1 MNKISIISII
11 TLIIV
16 FFTYTI
22 LQRSRAQT
30 VTLQSEQKRFL
41 LLDSRIVESSQN
53 AKLEVGTVEK
63 YKANPLFGED
73 KEWEMRFDNF
83 YGNVMFDEEDGI
95 YKCWY
100 SPFIIDNSAK
110 GIAVSMPLKK
120 YEAPENR
127 EMAICYATSK
137 DGIKWEKPN
146 LGFFEFEGNKNN
158 NIVWRGNEKKSS
170 DGDDD
175 WMDLDNSTKN
185 EQSFWDGIHGTGVFK
200 DLHEKDPMRRYK
212 AIFKDSVLS
221 YSTSPDG
228 LNWSPAKFCTGVTV
242 AGDTHNNV
250 FWAPTLNK
258 YVGITRTWGKMGREV
273 ARVESQD
280 FTNWTKEEVILEGL
294 DKNLQ
299 PYSMPVFYYA
309 GVYLGL
315 IAIHK
320 QSSDKVWTELA
331 WSPDTKKWYRIDA
344 GNPLIPTSEKKLDYD
359 YGCVYTCAYPIFKDN
374 EIQLYYGGSDWLHG
388 GWRNGTMNLAT
399 LREDGFAGY
408 VPENEN
414 QEGIITTK
422 SLKFNGQDIKLTADV
437 EKGGT
442 IKVTVLNSE
451 GIEITSL
458 ETISKTIT
466 NRSIKFKAKITEE
479 NIKLKFEFNKA
490 KLYSFEI

>member
-22 LQRSRAQT
+22 LQRSQAQT

-53 AKLEVGTVEK
+53 AKLVVGKVEK
-63 YKANPLFGED
+63 SSANPLFLED
-73 KEWEMRFDNF
+73 KPWEKRFDNL
-83 YGNVMFDEEDGI
+83 YGNVIYDQEDEL

-110 GIAVSMPLKK
+110 GMSLKEREK
-120 YEAPENR
+120 EYNTPDDR
-127 EMAICYATSK
+127 EMAVCYATSK
-137 DGIKWEKPN
+137 DGIHWVKPN
-146 LGFFEFEGNKNN
+146 LGLVDFEGNKNN
-158 NIVWRGNEKKSS
+158 NIVWRGKGQ
-170 DGDDD
+170 DGDY
-175 WMDLDNSTKN
+175 WAGPHGA
-185 EQSFWDGIHGTGVFK
+185 GIFK
-200 DLHEKDPMRRYK
+200 DMHEKDPNRRYK
-212 AIFKDSVLS
+212 ALFKVEELS
-221 YSTSPDG
+221 IGFSKDG
-228 LNWSPAKFCTGVTV
+228 LHWDEYQPCEGDVDV
-242 AGDTHNNV
+242 AGDTHNNAL
-250 FWAPTLNK
+250 WAPTLNK
-258 YVGITRTWGKMGREV
+258 YIGITRTRGKMGREV
-273 ARVESQD
+273 ARIESND
-280 FTNWTKEEVILEGL
+280 FINWTKEEVVLEGL

-299 PYSMPVFYYA
+299 PYAMPVFYYG

-315 IAIHK
+315 VAVHNQK
-320 QSSDKVWTELA
+320 TDRVHTELT
-331 WSPDTKKWYRIDA
+331 WSPDTKEWNRISP
-344 GNPLIPTSEKKLDYD
+344 GTPLIPNSDKKLDYD
-359 YGCVYTCAYPIFKDN
+359 YGCVYACAYPVFKDN
-374 EIQLYYGGSDWLHG
+374 EIQLFYGGSDWLHF